1 MTKKKTTARHKPAT
15 ATLMIEIK
23 WEAEIQAPEAGWPK
37 TVPHPSDIEL
47 SKCTAEGALETA
59 LGVCRDDAERLARAA
74 RHFMGSASSAA
85 HSPHFSPFRPVG
97 IPLLPECMNPKA
109 YRQAVYRLACNSLGY
124 VFWDDGELR

>member
-37 TVPHPSDIEL
+37 TVPHPSDIKPSPCSVEDEL
-47 SKCTAEGALETA
+47 QRV
-59 LGVCRDDAERLARAA
+59 LGVCLDDAERLARAA
-74 RHFMGSASSAA
+74 RHFIGSARSAA
-85 HSPHFSPFRPVG
+85 HNSHFSPFRPVG
-97 IPLLPECMNPKA
+97 IPLPPKTMAGEA
-109 YRQAVYRLACNSLGY
+109 YRQVVYRLACNSLGY